1 MLQMSEAMRRGDVI
15 SRKDQIRLIVMLS
28 IPAIFEQLVMTMM
41 NYIDTARGYTVSE
54 QFLGE
59 AMEGMRDKFVIA
71 TKSMARTK
79 EAMAK
84 ALGTGL
90 RGKITLK
97 SLSIENDELGAPRA
111 VLDEAARD
119 ALEKLGAA
127 KMLVSVSHL
136 KEYAIAFAVASR

>member
-1 MLQMSEAMRRGDVI
+1 MPANLQDAGGVAGVGTDIADVARISKMLEQYGDAFLKKTFTDAEI
-15 SRKDQIRLIVMLS
+15 KYC
-28 IPAIFEQLVMTMM
+28 A
-41 NYIDTARGYTVSE
+41 ARPDAALC
-54 QFLGE
+54 F
-59 AMEGMRDKFVIA
+59 A
-71 TKSMARTK
+71 ARFAAK

-90 RGKITLK
+90 RGEITLK

-111 VLDEAARD
+111 VLDTAARA
-119 ALEKLGAA
+119 ALAKLGAS

>member
-1 MLQMSEAMRRGDVI
+1 
-15 SRKDQIRLIVMLS
+15 
-28 IPAIFEQLVMTMM
+28 
-41 NYIDTARGYTVSE
+41 
-54 QFLGE
+54 
-59 AMEGMRDKFVIA
+59 
-71 TKSMARTK
+71 
-79 EAMAK
+79 MAK

-111 VLDEAARD
+111 VLDEAARS
-119 ALEKLGAA
+119 ALEKLGAS

>member
-1 MLQMSEAMRRGDVI
+1 MPANLQDAGSVAGVGTDIADVARISKMLEQYGDAFLKKTFTDAEI
-15 SRKDQIRLIVMLS
+15 KYC
-28 IPAIFEQLVMTMM
+28 A
-41 NYIDTARGYTVSE
+41 ARPDAALR
-54 QFLGE
+54 F
-59 AMEGMRDKFVIA
+59 A
-71 TKSMARTK
+71 ARFAAK

-111 VLDEAARD
+111 VLDEAARA